1 MKERIIQILQEV
13 LELDGESINLE
24 LNPVEDLKM
33 DSISI
38 VNLIVHIEEEFGCD
52 FEEFDELNQHMQ
64 TVEEM
69 VEFLMKMCRKKK
81 VEDE

>member
-1 MKERIIQILQEV
+1 MKEKIIQILQEV
-13 LELDGESINLE
+13 LELDCDNINLE
-24 LNPVEDLKM
+24 LNPVDDLKM

-52 FEEFDELNQHMQ
+52 FEEFSELNQHMQ

-69 VEFLMKMCRKKK
+69 VEFIIKMCQKKGGGR
-81 VEDE
+81 